1 MINSGSGSC
10 ISSSSSSNNN
20 DYSDSYLAVKLYQQ
34 PLLHAYYDIQDYD
47 VPIFRKHTIDLTLLP
62 WDITYQYI
70 ILHIDGNN
78 CIKQIVSEI
87 NIDYIIIK
95 KCIVLLLFHQ
105 QIIISDI
112 FRYTNIYKLNVL
124 QALDYFNNKS
134 KMIELC
140 YNCALI
146 VNDDDDDR
154 NGDYKNVNRN
164 NNNNNGEGGNNSNKS
179 SSSNDAENVHRIP
192 TIRQIILF
200 LLKLQQNKTIKQ
212 IIIDSFIDITKLPV
226 INSNNNSD
234 RNNDNNDAS
243 YNYSSITQN
252 TNYNIDDHDYHHHN
266 KDDHDYH
273 HHKDDIDNN
282 YESNTSYGINSKHG
296 SYYDSYMQTHSN
308 VSNSGNS
315 NSSNVFEYDRDGD
328 YTWSM
333 KHIYNYDD
341 NNSSS
346 LDLRNIDLPK
356 LIGYCKNEGMMMG
369 MLIMIVIMIVIA
381 NGADDI

>member
-1 MINSGSGSC
+1 MINSGSGSFV
-10 ISSSSSSNNN
+10 SSNSSNN

-47 VPIFRKHTIDLTLLP
+47 LPIFRKHTIDLTLLP

-78 CIKQIVSEI
+78 SIKQIISEI
-87 NIDYIIIK
+87 NIDNIIIK

-124 QALDYFNNKS
+124 QAIDYFNNKN

-146 VNDDDDDR
+146 VSDDDDDDS
-154 NGDYKNVNRN
+154 NDDYKNVNHDN
-164 NNNNNGEGGNNSNKS
+164 NSYNNRGEGGNNSNEGVVDHN
-179 SSSNDAENVHRIP
+179 NDENIHRTP

-200 LLKLQQNKTIKQ
+200 LLKLQQNKSIKQ
-212 IIIDSFIDITKLPV
+212 IIIDSFIDITKLPDKPMTTYHYKF
-226 INSNNNSD
+226 SNNNSD
-234 RNNDNNDAS
+234 RNNDNI
-243 YNYSSITQN
+243 ITQN
-252 TNYNIDDHDYHHHN
+252 TNYNIDN
-266 KDDHDYH
+266 DYH

-282 YESNTSYGINSKHG
+282 YENNTSYGSNSKHG

-308 VSNSGNS
+308 VSNSGNR
-315 NSSNVFEYDRDGD
+315 NSSNYFEYDRDED

-333 KHIYNYDD
+333 KDIFNYDD

-356 LIGYCKNEGMMMG
+356 LIGYCKNEGMMM
-369 MLIMIVIMIVIA
+369 MMIIPSLQE
-381 NGADDI
+381 